1 MSSRFR
7 CEARPLRFLVL
18 LPFLFNRL
26 VRQKFI
32 YIRVERFLDRC
43 YRKYI
48 QILMLANFIF
58 TNIIFSKRF
67 KASNFRLRQRND
79 SVRGSKRKIKRKR
92 ERGKKRNDENKIEST
107 RTIYARVFFLR
118 SSVKVLRQSSWSKG
132 YIKSSGGN
140 VRKVLGLFFAD
151 KQLPRDILWQFES
164 RKKGELNTE
173 EVFRKVGRGRGAERE
188 REKSVVG

>member
-1 MSSRFR
+1 
-7 CEARPLRFLVL
+7 
-18 LPFLFNRL
+18 
-26 VRQKFI
+26 
-32 YIRVERFLDRC
+32 
-43 YRKYI
+43 
-48 QILMLANFIF
+48 MLANFIF

-67 KASNFRLRQRND
+67 KASNFRLRRND

-140 VRKVLGLFFAD
+140 VRKVFGLFFAD

-188 REKSVVG
+188 REKRCRLNFSVDAETYFLFPLVWRI

>member
-1 MSSRFR
+1 
-7 CEARPLRFLVL
+7 
-18 LPFLFNRL
+18 
-26 VRQKFI
+26 
-32 YIRVERFLDRC
+32 
-43 YRKYI
+43 
-48 QILMLANFIF
+48 MLANFIF

-164 RKKGELNTE
+164 RKRNRFWRYRAARFSITRLRLLGDLRHCSFVNNYT
-173 EVFRKVGRGRGAERE
+173 VRPSIIWLAG
-188 REKSVVG
+188 